1 MPNPAGFGPQ
11 GVRLPTFCSSLLPLV
26 PLAEVRPDALPSHL
40 PWNPLL
46 AKVCVAQ
53 QTWKSDSGLGEGKC
67 VWRPGVLWDHTG
79 RFSAFSP
86 ENWPQSVLPR
96 GEHPGPRVQSWSGHQ
111 RLATRPNPS
120 LPSPEASQVSA
131 RRRRREQ
138 RPPVPEGGGE
148 GKPPPDPFPSPF
160 LPLHCRS
167 GSPGRG
173 RGHLGR
179 GPGLDPSEPP

>member
-1 MPNPAGFGPQ
+1 M
-11 GVRLPTFCSSLLPLV
+11 V

-96 GEHPGPRVQSWSGHQ
+96 GEHPDPRVQSWSGHQ

-148 GKPPPDPFPSPF
+148 GKPPPDPFPSRF
-160 LPLHCRS
+160 LPLHCHS
-167 GSPGRG
+167 VSPGRG

>member
-1 MPNPAGFGPQ
+1 M
-11 GVRLPTFCSSLLPLV
+11 
-26 PLAEVRPDALPSHL
+26 RPDALPSHL
-40 PWNPLL
+40 PLNPLL

-67 VWRPGVLWDHTG
+67 VWRPGVLWDHTRRYSAAGELATVCSASVGAPRPEG
-79 RFSAFSP
+79 RELEWAP
-86 ENWPQSVLPR
+86 EAP
-96 GEHPGPRVQSWSGHQ
+96 
-111 RLATRPNPS
+111 TRPNPP
-120 LPSPEASQVSA
+120 LPSPEASQVSG

-160 LPLHCRS
+160 LPLHYRS

-179 GPGLDPSEPP
+179 GRGLDPSEPSSLGCHPGASGEEQS